1 MAITKVNTD
10 LLQGI
15 FRRNSQ
21 TLTQDTTIAT
31 DENASCAGPLAV
43 ATGATLTVT
52 AGGNLSIV

>member
-31 DENASCAGPLAV
+31 DENASCAGPLAIADTV
-43 ATGATLTVT
+43 VLTVS
-52 AGGNLSIV
+52 GNLTVV